1 MGLQLQEY
9 DPELFTII
17 VKFDSCEPD
26 ARGKCIVKNIITEI
40 DPLGQLQV
48 DPDVWDLS
56 KMSDV
61 NWQWS
66 IGPDFVSPDVELA
79 KEQLNWLKAV
89 LIEISQ
95 NPETLLR
102 LGISYMSV
110 NADVFYID

>member
-1 MGLQLQEY
+1 MGLQQEH
-9 DPELFTII
+9 DPEFFTII

-26 ARGKCIVKNIITEI
+26 ARGKQIVKNIITEV

-48 DPDVWDLS
+48 GPGLWDLS

-66 IGPDFVSPDVELA
+66 IGPDFVSPD
-79 KEQLNWLKAV
+79 WLKAT
-89 LIEISQ
+89 LMEISQ

-110 NADVFYID
+110 NSDVFYID